1 MMVIR
6 SIEGNTMEAQTM
18 GVDTIWYSIM
28 VLVTSSIITAIAA
41 ATTTTTISIHQHPPT
56 VMTLYI
62 NQILMIYCTT
72 SYRTWVITL
81 NLTIHHIITI
91 TLQQRTQIL
100 EILLIYPLN
109 YKVVLPTFRQE
120 DQVMLL
126 NRSLEITFFNNS
138 RRQRQQ
144 QRQQQ
149 PQRLL
154 RKHHKLVLVHPTF

>member
-1 MMVIR
+1 M
-6 SIEGNTMEAQTM
+6 
-18 GVDTIWYSIM
+18 
-28 VLVTSSIITAIAA
+28 
-41 ATTTTTISIHQHPPT
+41 
-56 VMTLYI
+56 
-62 NQILMIYCTT
+62 
-72 SYRTWVITL
+72 ITL

-154 RKHHKLVLVHPTF
+154 RKHHKLVLVHPTFLVTTRTATTVTTIEGYHRLQ